1 MTYDICIIGSGAG
14 AGPIAYELSRAG
26 KKVVILEKGDI
37 YSEKDFSKDEIAY
50 TKRDIF
56 TPKLKDEYHTI
67 EALEEEKWT
76 KTPTYESGWSFW
88 KKNILHCF
96 YGMPNGRRYLFGVS
110 VYM

>member
-56 TPKLKDEYHTI
+56 TPKLKGQYHTI
-67 EALEEEKWT
+67 EAFL
-76 KTPTYESGWSFW
+76 S
-88 KKNILHCF
+88 
-96 YGMPNGRRYLFGVS
+96 
-110 VYM
+110 